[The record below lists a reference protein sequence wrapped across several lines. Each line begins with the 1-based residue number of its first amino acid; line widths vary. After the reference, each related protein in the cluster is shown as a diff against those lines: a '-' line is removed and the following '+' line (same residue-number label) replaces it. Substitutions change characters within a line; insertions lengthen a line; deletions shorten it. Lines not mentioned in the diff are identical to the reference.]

1 MTEPAASSSPNLIA
15 VIGGTGLLGRL
26 VAARLAADHRW
37 RLRLLTR
44 APDATRA
51 WARDGVEIVGG
62 DIEDEAALA
71 ALLRDTDRLFLLTPI
86 AADLAVLQGRA
97 IDAAVRSGVRRI
109 VKLSG
114 SDWTITNRDRSRAGT
129 LHALVEARLAAAQV
143 ASVSIR
149 PNAWIQ
155 SGLARQIAG
164 WRAGGEGPSPDR
176 DAPVAY
182 IDTNDIADV
191 AVHALTAPSMPVGPL
206 VITGPEAVTWRAI
219 RDRLPPRLAPASASA
234 AAAHDADQFHAAAVA
249 EFRILIAEGAAS
261 TVTQTVPDLLGRPA
275 RDVWTWLRETF
286 GAV

>member
-1 MTEPAASSSPNLIA
+1 MTDPAVASSPNLIA

-44 APDATRA
+44 APDSARA
-51 WARDGVEIVGG
+51 GLRGGVEVVAG
-62 DIEDEAALA
+62 DIEDDTALA
-71 ALLRDTDRLFLLTPI
+71 ALLQDAERLFLLTPI
-86 AADLAVLQGRA
+86 AADLAVSQGRV

-114 SDWTITNRDRSRAGT
+114 SDWTITNPARSRAGA
-129 LHALVEARLAAAQV
+129 LHGLVEARLAEAPV
-143 ASVSIR
+143 ESVSIQ
-149 PNAWIQ
+149 PNAWMQ
-155 SGLARQIAG
+155 SGLARQIAN

-191 AVHALTAPSMPVGPL
+191 AVHALTAPSVPAGPL

-219 RDRLPPRLAPASASA
+219 RDRLPPRLAPATAPA

-249 EFRILIAEGAAS
+249 EFRTLIAEGAAS

-275 RDVWTWLRETF
+275 RDVWTWLQETF
-286 GAV
+286 GVA